1 MLDVERKNGEILISS
16 EGSRAKFAS
25 IKPGDYPVPA
35 SPAARVSGDLDGDIL
50 IKELMEVL
58 PYAATEESR
67 PVLASVNMRLDV
79 DKSALATADGFRLAV
94 MPVPF
99 KFPWKEEVNILPGT
113 VAILAHLWK
122 LAPSHPAPSEDIL
135 SAVMGKRNITFSI
148 SEKNEFIFFRFGKIS
163 VISKPVIGNFPE
175 YSQLIP
181 TPKNKITFMAPIGR
195 AVSQVAR
202 VAAASSDIVR
212 LEWTETQMTV
222 SASAED
228 AGKIEALLQINGPDG
243 PGRIAI
249 KGSYLSD
256 YLAGKE
262 GIVMMGTSSTAR
274 PPS

>member
-1 MLDVERKNGEILISS
+1 MSDYLRYVDGYAMLDVERKNGEILISS

-122 LAPSHPAPSEDIL
+122 LAPFAPGAQRGHTQRGHGEAEYHLQHFGEKRIHLFPLRQDIRHIQAGHRQLPGILPAHSD
-135 SAVMGKRNITFSI
+135 A
-148 SEKNEFIFFRFGKIS
+148 EK
-163 VISKPVIGNFPE
+163 
-175 YSQLIP
+175 
-181 TPKNKITFMAPIGR
+181 
-195 AVSQVAR
+195 
-202 VAAASSDIVR
+202 
-212 LEWTETQMTV
+212 
-222 SASAED
+222 
-228 AGKIEALLQINGPDG
+228 
-243 PGRIAI
+243 
-249 KGSYLSD
+249 
-256 YLAGKE
+256 
-262 GIVMMGTSSTAR
+262 
-274 PPS
+274 